1 MNKEAKQ
8 IIKKNKV
15 DISTFKINQIKI
27 QIYNL
32 MDIVKSIEQ
41 HIENYEILDYIA
53 SHLFKSDTGY
63 YFDFKKKTKKNYIDE
78 IMKSYTLPK
87 HHCSCKNY
95 TYPVT
100 NILVQTKQ
108 EPFGSCWI
116 HDTQTDDDKDEI
128 YNKRLKQFE
137 FLRAIV
143 LPEQRSDAWFKMREG
158 RITAS
163 DGGTVLGLNHY
174 EPQYKFILKKTVGA
188 PFTSNLPCY
197 HGKKYEEIATMIY
210 SYRMNVYIEEFG
222 LIAHPVYYFLAASPD
237 GICSPYKYNKKH
249 ISKYVGRMLEIKC
262 PFGIKG
268 RKRILSEGPVIDE
281 ICPIYYWVQVQLQLE
296 CCDLNECD
304 FWQCDISE
312 YKSRDDFIK
321 DTCSDEP
328 FRSRYS
334 GCEKGVVIQLIP
346 KNKVELTGE
355 KYKQMIYD
363 DAKIIYPPSIEM
375 SPSDC
380 DKWIVETLSTY
391 TTKDEYT
398 NYIFEQVLYW
408 RLNYSRNI
416 TIQRNKL
423 WFENNLNKFEKM
435 WNYVKYLRNHQDK
448 LDKFVRIT
456 KSIPWNKE
464 MENNEYIMDIVD
476 KLYNGKDIL
485 NSDLKKEK
493 INDIKPD
500 DVFSD

>member
-222 LIAHPVYYFLAASPD
+222 LIAHPVYDFLAASPD

-249 ISKYVGRMLEIKC
+249 ISKYVGR
-262 PFGIKG
+262 
-268 RKRILSEGPVIDE
+268 
-281 ICPIYYWVQVQLQLE
+281 
-296 CCDLNECD
+296 
-304 FWQCDISE
+304 
-312 YKSRDDFIK
+312 
-321 DTCSDEP
+321 
-328 FRSRYS
+328 
-334 GCEKGVVIQLIP
+334 
-346 KNKVELTGE
+346 
-355 KYKQMIYD
+355 
-363 DAKIIYPPSIEM
+363 
-375 SPSDC
+375 
-380 DKWIVETLSTY
+380 IVETLSTY